1 MIKKQ
6 YAKAKPVCKVTFS
19 LTTEQ
24 VGEGADVRVVGT
36 FNDWSW
42 DKGLV
47 LKAKKKSYQG
57 SLELPAGATYE
68 FRYMLNGYS
77 WFNDEA
83 ADDYVPTQFF
93 SHNCVIHL
101 DEVKVEPKPAK
112 KKAAPKKKT
121 TSAKKASTKKA
132 PAKKAV
138 AKKAAPAKAKAP
150 AKKATPAKPAAPAK
164 PDDLKKI
171 EGIGPKIAGLLVAD
185 GIASFAAL
193 GKAKQTKLKAILEAA
208 GPRYKMHNPTTWPEQ
223 AKLAAAGKW
232 DQLATLQD
240 ELKGGKR

>member
-6 YAKAKPVCKVTFS
+6 YAKAKPTCKVTFS

-24 VGEGADVRVVGT
+24 IGEGNEVRVLGS

-42 DKGLV
+42 EKGLV

-57 SLELPAGATYE
+57 SLDLPAGATYD
-68 FRYMLNGYS
+68 FRYKINDYS

-83 ADDYVPTQFF
+83 ADDYVPTPFF

-101 DEVKVEPKPAK
+101 EEVKVAPKPAK
-112 KKAAPKKKT
+112 KKAAAKKKT

-132 PAKKAV
+132 A
-138 AKKAAPAKAKAP
+138 AKKAA
-150 AKKATPAKPAAPAK
+150 TAK

-171 EGIGPKIAGLLVAD
+171 EGIGPKIAGLLAAD
-185 GIASFAAL
+185 GIATFAAL
-193 GKAKQTKLKAILEAA
+193 AKAKQTKLKGILEAA

-232 DQLATLQD
+232 EQLATLQD